1 MFPIFLNICGMGVET
16 EPAAASAASLSLDGA
31 RRALE
36 DASRRTRQLIDTAN
50 DAVVSIDHRSVIVDW
65 NRTAET
71 MFGWSREEAVGRIL
85 TDLIVPPQHREAH
98 HRGLGR
104 FLAERSQQ
112 GILNRRVETTALAR
126 DGREFDIELS
136 VWPVEAGDGSI
147 TFSAFI
153 RDISRRKRNEQT
165 LRATQEKYR

>member
-50 DAVVSIDHRSVIVDW
+50 DAVVSIDHKSVIVDW

-71 MFGWSREEAVGRIL
+71 MFG
-85 TDLIVPPQHREAH
+85 
-98 HRGLGR
+98 
-104 FLAERSQQ
+104 
-112 GILNRRVETTALAR
+112 
-126 DGREFDIELS
+126 
-136 VWPVEAGDGSI
+136 
-147 TFSAFI
+147 
-153 RDISRRKRNEQT
+153 
-165 LRATQEKYR
+165 